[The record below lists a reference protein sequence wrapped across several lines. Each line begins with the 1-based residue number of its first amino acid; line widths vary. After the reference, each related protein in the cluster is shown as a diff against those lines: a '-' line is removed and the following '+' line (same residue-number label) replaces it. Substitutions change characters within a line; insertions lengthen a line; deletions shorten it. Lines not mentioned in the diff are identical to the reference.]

1 MWLTTS
7 WNIPLYYGFFNSLLI
22 SYLLSGKSSLPA
34 TLLPLEIKCNSC
46 CLCSQTLTSLLL
58 PPEPPLHTKFV
69 YVCNLICLPVHLS
82 SSLHNRLGC
91 HCLLQYQNLAS
102 LKLNSLV
109 PTTMPCTN
117 PSFFIFVNNIMIQ
130 SLAQAQ
136 IWEII
141 FYCTF
146 WYPKLNCS

>member
-1 MWLTTS
+1 MVFSIVSSFLIFS
-7 WNIPLYYGFFNSLLI
+7 LASLLCQ
-22 SYLLSGKSSLPA
+22 LLFFLWKLNVIPVVSVHKPSLPFY
-34 TLLPLEIKCNSC
+34 
-46 CLCSQTLTSLLL
+46 SLQNHHYILNL
-58 PPEPPLHTKFV
+58 YM
-69 YVCNLICLPVHLS
+69 YVNLICLPVHLS

-146 WYPKLNCS
+146 